1 MAQDYHEA
9 RLLYCSAMEK
19 GHVPASKN
27 LDILEDKLRS
37 KCPQLGKQVV
47 IKGASQEDM
56 DLRCRSYFHR
66 AENGLAAE
74 EDKEERPSIEGSWLK
89 WQ

>member
-37 KCPQLGKQVV
+37 KCPELGKEVV

-66 AENGLAAE
+66 AEIGLAAE
-74 EDKEERPSIEGSWLK
+74 EDKEERPSIEGRWLK
-89 WQ
+89 